1 MTAKGSPAYYAQR
14 RQRPTPAPAP
24 AKTTTV
30 RCSSEA
36 CGMSYLSYHPK
47 CPFCGAA
54 PLTERATT

>member
-1 MTAKGSPAYYAQR
+1 MTAKGSPAYYAAR
-14 RQRPTPAPAP
+14 RQRPATAP

-30 RCSSEA
+30 RCSSDA
-36 CGMSYLSYHPK
+36 CGLAYLSYHPK